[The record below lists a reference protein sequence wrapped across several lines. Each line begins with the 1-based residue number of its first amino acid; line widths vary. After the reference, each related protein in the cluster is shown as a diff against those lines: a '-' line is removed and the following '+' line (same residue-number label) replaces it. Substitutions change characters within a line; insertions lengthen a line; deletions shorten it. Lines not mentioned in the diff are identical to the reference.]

1 MERAIPILKYIDVLK
16 IEKWDPSN
24 QMYLMIMK
32 TAIPKSIPGSIT
44 KSKSDKKWS
53 NILLRMKGQ
62 RQATF

>member
-44 KSKSDKKWS
+44 KSKSDKKW
-53 NILLRMKGQ
+53 NGG
-62 RQATF
+62 